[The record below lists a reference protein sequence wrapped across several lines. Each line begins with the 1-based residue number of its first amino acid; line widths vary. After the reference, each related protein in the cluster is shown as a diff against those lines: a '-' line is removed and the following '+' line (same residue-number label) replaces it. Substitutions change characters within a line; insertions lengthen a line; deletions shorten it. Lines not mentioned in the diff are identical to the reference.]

1 MTLGGCSEQER
12 ANRKDRRNGRSQKKS
27 DAEKKALKAFED
39 ATVEALK
46 AGDKVT
52 LVGFGTFS
60 VSERKERKGRNPQ
73 TGAEMTIPAK
83 KVPKFTPGKLFKDS
97 ID

>member
-1 MTLGGCSEQER
+1 MNKKELIEKIADMSGLR
-12 ANRKDRRNGRSQKKS
+12 KS
-27 DAEKKALKAFED
+27 DAEKALKAFEE

-46 AGDKVT
+46 ADEKVT

>member
-1 MTLGGCSEQER
+1 MNKKELIEKIAELSGL
-12 ANRKDRRNGRSQKKS
+12 KKS
-27 DAEKKALKAFED
+27 DAEKALKAFEE

-46 AGDKVT
+46 ANDKVT

-73 TGAEMTIPAK
+73 SGKEMTIPSK
-83 KVPKFTPGKLFKDS
+83 KVPKFTAGKLFKDS
-97 ID
+97 IG

>member
-1 MTLGGCSEQER
+1 M
-12 ANRKDRRNGRSQKKS
+12 NKKELIEMIADKS
-27 DAEKKALKAFED
+27 GLKKADAEKALKAFEESV
-39 ATVEALK
+39 VEALK
-46 AGDKVT
+46 ADDKVT

-73 TGAEMTIPAK
+73 TGAEMVIPSK
-83 KVPKFTPGKLFKDS
+83 KVPKFVAGKLFKDS